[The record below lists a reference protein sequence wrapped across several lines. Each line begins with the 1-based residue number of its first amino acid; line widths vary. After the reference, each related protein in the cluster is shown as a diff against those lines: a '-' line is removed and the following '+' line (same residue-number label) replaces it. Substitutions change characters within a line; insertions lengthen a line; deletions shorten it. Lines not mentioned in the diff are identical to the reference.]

1 MINGVNAGIIVGI
14 VVLETMSQFLS
25 KKFYDSGKD
34 NGKIWFMFLAFLL
47 YAPILY
53 LLISTYDYSRFAISN
68 AFWDSGT
75 VIGTTLV
82 GYFVFGE
89 TFVWQELLGLGFVI
103 MGAILLGIYSEDVS
117 KSS

>member
-14 VVLETMSQFLS
+14 VILETTSQFLA
-25 KKFYDSGKD
+25 KKFYDAKWN
-34 NGKIWFMFLAFLL
+34 NGKLWYILLSFLL

-53 LLISTYDYSRFAISN
+53 LLIRTYDYSRFAISN

-82 GYFVFGE
+82 GYFFFGE
-89 TFVWQELLGLGFVI
+89 TFVWQELVGLGLVI
-103 MGAILLGIYSEDVS
+103 TGAILLGVYSEDVS
-117 KSS
+117 KS